1 MTKFLLAGLVLASLA
16 VQAQAIPVPPTAQQT
31 RVYNCPQ
38 PVGHD
43 AGCVVHQKAVRK

>member
-1 MTKFLLAGLVLASLA
+1 MMKFMFASLLVLGAI
-16 VQAQAIPVPPTAQQT
+16 AQAHAVPVPATAQHAH
-31 RVYNCPQ
+31 VYNCPQ